1 METILLTP
9 VRTVALRR
17 SGGTASM
24 PIIRHQHQFNVFG
37 SSASAKSADGGA
49 LSVGAHGCGAGMETG
64 ARWKQGGEAG
74 DKLTPNMGD
83 RIHAVGN
90 VD

>member
-1 METILLTP
+1 METILPTP
-9 VRTVALRR
+9 VRTVALR

-24 PIIRHQHQFNVFG
+24 PIIRHQHQFSVFG

-74 DKLTPNMGD
+74 DKPNMGD